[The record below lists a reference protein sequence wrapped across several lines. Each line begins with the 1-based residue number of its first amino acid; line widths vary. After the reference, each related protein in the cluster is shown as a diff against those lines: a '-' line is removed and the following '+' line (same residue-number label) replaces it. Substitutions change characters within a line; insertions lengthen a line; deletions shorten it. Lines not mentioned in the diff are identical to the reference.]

1 MTNKSRS
8 VAAEKSEEGKL
19 RILVVDDDDDIR
31 FMLAKIL
38 NKEGYCVT
46 EAANAAAAEIAA
58 LGEIPDLVLMDIG
71 MPEVDGLT
79 AVWRMR
85 ERPELAE
92 VPVVILSAYDSFD
105 LRAEA
110 TAEGCKAYL
119 TKPLDP
125 DMLISKLRE
134 ILR

>member
-1 MTNKSRS
+1 MD
-8 VAAEKSEEGKL
+8 EKLLK
-19 RILVVDDDDDIR
+19 ILVVDDDDDIR
-31 FMLAKIL
+31 SLLAKIL
-38 NKEGYCVT
+38 RKEGYCVI
-46 EAANAAAAEIAA
+46 EASNAAAAETAA
-58 LGEIPDLVLMDIG
+58 LSEIPDLVLMDIG

-92 VPVVILSAYDSFD
+92 VPVVIVSAYDSFD

-110 TAEGCKAYL
+110 TAEGCKGYL

-125 DMLISKLRE
+125 ELLISKVHD
-134 ILR
+134 ILG

>member
-1 MTNKSRS
+1 MTNKSRTI
-8 VAAEKSEEGKL
+8 VEEKLEERKL
-19 RILVVDDDDDIR
+19 RILIVDDDDDTR

-38 NKEGYCVT
+38 HKEGYRVI
-46 EAANAAAAEIAA
+46 EAGNAAAAETAA
-58 LGEIPDLVLMDIG
+58 LGETPDLVLMDIG

-110 TAEGCKAYL
+110 TAEGCQAYL

-125 DMLISKLRE
+125 DILISKLRE